1 MGKMFTSGLLAGVIA
16 ATIWMGAALWAGV
29 ETETVGMWA
38 LVFFVG
44 ATLLV
49 TVIGGLIA
57 NSVRA
62 AKSPWLLAAVVASL
76 RTPARDRTLLA
87 EQPAPQRTLT
97 TASADLPV
105 RCRPRVRARVRDA
118 LGCWGTSAWFGGWCP

>member
-1 MGKMFTSGLLAGVIA
+1 
-16 ATIWMGAALWAGV
+16 MGAALWAGV

-62 AKSPWLLAAVVASL
+62 AKSP
-76 RTPARDRTLLA
+76 R
-87 EQPAPQRTLT
+87 
-97 TASADLPV
+97 
-105 RCRPRVRARVRDA
+105 
-118 LGCWGTSAWFGGWCP
+118 

>member
-62 AKSPWLLAAVVASL
+62 AKSPW
-76 RTPARDRTLLA
+76 
-87 EQPAPQRTLT
+87 
-97 TASADLPV
+97 
-105 RCRPRVRARVRDA
+105 
-118 LGCWGTSAWFGGWCP
+118 